1 MGQKGHIMV
10 QKGLKMHKKR
20 QKIEFWGKW
29 GVARMVIVPKP
40 TPPGE
45 PPKIRRTIDYKWLN
59 AHISP
64 STWHNSPPLQQAEG
78 VDKDGYKTVLD
89 ARDGF
94 HSIPLAEE
102 SRKWTQFMTESEGLM
117 RAVVLPQGCIRDAVK
132 NVLAEFVR

>member
-1 MGQKGHIMV
+1 MRGGAAGEQP
-10 QKGLKMHKKR
+10 R
-20 QKIEFWGKW
+20 SKW

-78 VDKDGYKTVLD
+78 VEHRRAKGKQQKKNEIILNNNHIQRFRFYDMKLKTWGLKLVQMKQYKEQSYGGGRQYMAGD
-89 ARDGF
+89 
-94 HSIPLAEE
+94 
-102 SRKWTQFMTESEGLM
+102 EG
-117 RAVVLPQGCIRDAVK
+117 A
-132 NVLAEFVR
+132 